1 MSSANIAQPLQALA
15 PGFFTDGP
23 ILDKS
28 GLKGVYD
35 FKLEWITKLEI
46 NLGLDGPAI
55 FDVVQQQLGLKLE
68 PRKESVEV
76 LIIDHCE
83 KDVTEK

>member
-55 FDVVQQQLGLKLE
+55 F
-68 PRKESVEV
+68 
-76 LIIDHCE
+76 
-83 KDVTEK
+83 